1 MQDAHLCKKVGRPRS
16 LGLAVSVPQTVQQ
29 PTGGAAPRIRDRLRS
44 SIITIIVMM
53 IIINLYCR
61 MTVSGPREPSDLCDL
76 TESQASLGGDWR

>member
-1 MQDAHLCKKVGRPRS
+1 MQKSRASQS